1 MINLKTSPANHF
13 KMKDMDILY
22 YSLGV
27 SVTLEDGVLQISQEQ
42 YIGKILRI
50 YKLLDCKTV
59 STPMDLKVELV
70 MDDGH
75 SKHCS
80 QC

>member
-1 MINLKTSPANHF
+1 
-13 KMKDMDILY
+13 MKDMGILY

-27 SVTLEDGVLQISQEQ
+27 SVTLELDGVLQISQEQ
-42 YIGKILRI
+42 YIGKIIRI

-59 STPMDLKVELV
+59 STPMDLKVKLV
-70 MDDGH
+70 KDDGH

-80 QC
+80 QCQGV